1 MQSWGSGEEY
11 ICLEIDHRNRKWK
24 WYQIVNNALDLEN
37 ACSKIL
43 SQNKGV
49 TAHTV
54 DMDFKKVKEIWI
66 LKSCY
71 NMCEKEMDRD
81 AKSILAR
88 AKDGW
93 PLKKLTWES
102 CWGKRPLLTFSWC
115 HQEIDGRKSPKHSWK
130 WNLNPKTETFLFLFK
145 LSQIISHENRNIYL
159 FWCWL
164 SVPAWKEPDE
174 DERLDILVCTVLQ
187 QRLW

>member
-1 MQSWGSGEEY
+1 MKSNCQQCIGLKKCMLNLKGWLL
-11 ICLEIDHRNRKWK
+11 IKLIWNKIQDRLKWIQVRKNLN
-24 WYQIVNNALDLEN
+24 I
-37 ACSKIL
+37 
-43 SQNKGV
+43 
-49 TAHTV
+49 
-54 DMDFKKVKEIWI
+54 
-66 LKSCY
+66 KSCY

-93 PLKKLTWES
+93 TLKKLTWES

-159 FWCWL
+159 FWYWL
-164 SVPAWKEPDE
+164 LIPVWKELD
-174 DERLDILVCTVLQ
+174 DNERLDILVCTVLQ